1 MLFTGAAALQ
11 LAMSAAMAP
20 PAPTTIPTGAGFMD
34 AAICAGCIAGGIIA
48 VSSGAAEAAAVTMVI
63 GGAGA
68 VGIATGI
75 AYCVYHCDAA
85 F

>member
-11 LAMSAAMAP
+11 LALSAAMAP

-48 VSSGAAEAAAVTMVI
+48 ISNGSAEAAAVTMVV
-63 GGAGA
+63 GGSGA
-68 VGIATGI
+68 VAIASGI
-75 AYCVYHCDAA
+75 AYCAYHCDAA